1 MGLVFLVSGCTLSL
15 PDFGSED
22 NLELEPY
29 SYKRVLDNNYDGY
42 EDDDDISSAE
52 IDEGA
57 EDFAHGTTVPAS
69 IGFGALP
76 SAPTGMLKLPP
87 TMSERFLALL
97 MSIPPL

>member
-1 MGLVFLVSGCTLSL
+1 MNNSIYKAFVMGLVFLVSGCTLSL

-42 EDDDDISSAE
+42 EDDDLSSAE

-57 EDFAHGTTVPAS
+57 EDFAQCSDATEVHYYG
-69 IGFGALP
+69 ILRKNG
-76 SAPTGMLKLPP
+76 
-87 TMSERFLALL
+87 
-97 MSIPPL
+97 